1 MDKFLIAENP
11 MRPDDSGLWIIHLL
25 NPQAHIEC
33 LEGHIQ
39 TDKIH
44 KNYSFINSDGVIEE
58 WTLSAHFF
66 FTTDFI
72 SDPEQQVA
80 PLLDRAWRWFRSYL
94 EFEDKN
100 IDTNEQ
106 ANDN

>member
-1 MDKFLIAENP
+1 MDKFIIGDNP
-11 MRPDDSGLWIIHLL
+11 MHKGSGTWIIHLL

-33 LEGHIQ
+33 LEGYIQ

-44 KNYSFINSDGVIEE
+44 KHYSFKNSDDEIEE

-72 SDPEQQVA
+72 SEPEKQVI
-80 PLLDRAWRWFRSYL
+80 PLLDRAWRWYRAYL

-100 IDTNEQ
+100 IKDNERS
-106 ANDN
+106 AEN

>member
-11 MRPDDSGLWIIHLL
+11 MREDSGIWVIHLL
-25 NPQAHIEC
+25 NPQAIIEC
-33 LEGHIQ
+33 LEGHVK

-44 KNYSFINSDGVIEE
+44 KYYQFKNSDGIIEE

-72 SDPEQQVA
+72 SEPEQQVI
-80 PLLDRAWRWFRSYL
+80 PLLDRAWRWFRSYMQWGD
-94 EFEDKN
+94 EN
-100 IDTNEQ
+100 IDTDENK
-106 ANDN
+106 N